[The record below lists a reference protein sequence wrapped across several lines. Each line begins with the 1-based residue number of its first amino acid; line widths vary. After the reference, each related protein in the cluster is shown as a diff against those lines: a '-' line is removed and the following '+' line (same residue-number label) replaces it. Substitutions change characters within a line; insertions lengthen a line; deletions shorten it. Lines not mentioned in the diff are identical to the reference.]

1 MEEAEEAEHL
11 AILSPNLNG
20 FEVAENVS
28 AL

>member
-20 FEVAENVS
+20 LEVAENVS
-28 AL
+28 IL

>member
-11 AILSPNLNG
+11 AILSRNLNG
-20 FEVAENVS
+20 REVAENVS